1 MDGVQSV
8 NKNYPIAQNALDKG
22 RPDDAENAVK
32 AVREV
37 ADRFCPADSVLGN
50 SASMLELR
58 LMKARHTTEEML
70 EILNGMIEKAPDSL
84 ELMLERGDI
93 ELELGDRG
101 YEGTAPSLD
110 GFGRLIRR
118 QKILDAS
125 RSILLKNMHGSTT
138 RMSLNKQVA
147 TVGKVSFAD
156 RNPVLGAIDVTVED
170 DDLEALIDRVA
181 PMTVDGE
188 EVKP

>member
-1 MDGVQSV
+1 MTSV
-8 NKNYPIAQNALDKG
+8 RITCPVNPSEDPDKVLAAI
-22 RPDDAENAVK
+22 RSIFPDA
-32 AVREV
+32 
-37 ADRFCPADSVLGN
+37 
-50 SASMLELR
+50 
-58 LMKARHTTEEML
+58 
-70 EILNGMIEKAPDSL
+70 
-84 ELMLERGDI
+84 

-101 YEGTAPSLD
+101 YEGAAPSLD

-170 DDLEALIDRVA
+170 DDLETLIDRVA